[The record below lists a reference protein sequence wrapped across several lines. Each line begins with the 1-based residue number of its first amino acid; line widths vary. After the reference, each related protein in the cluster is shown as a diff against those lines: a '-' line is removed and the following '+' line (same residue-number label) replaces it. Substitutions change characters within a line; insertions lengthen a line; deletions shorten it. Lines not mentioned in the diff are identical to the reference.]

1 MATIDIRA
9 TVTCS
14 LGTLISGSVS
24 DDYIQ
29 GSGLVKTRGSCELKG
44 ILTPAVGTVVTF
56 SYARNGTTKKVPRK
70 LRVLSSFADPFRQI
84 TKVELG
90 CKLTYMESVTPAPT
104 VDGEAAETSGRQ
116 QQCLNGYIDYPA
128 ISPVPIPVSAAGV
141 MDTCLTKLGL
151 TASNNPLTNRFN
163 DDTFDLSAGYVSVLS
178 DLLQSEGYF
187 GYLDQNEK
195 LQICDLTKES
205 GKGPVITSADVVDID
220 AIGVGEL
227 PGEAVVVRYNSSKLV
242 KPIDPEDDPEN
253 ERLSWEYEE
262 TVGNP
267 QRVEVRYTTANGES
281 SSAYYTYVPYTKTTT
296 QYGIDQSFGN
306 DVCVIFGRERPDL
319 SNSVLKRET
328 LNRTILADAANNYCS
343 QLLAAG
349 FSLDG
354 SLEGTIRTV
363 EEYTYDAKGILVR
376 QITSQY
382 QPQFMW
388 AGGLGMEF
396 IYAEGSGQAA
406 ISLGTSEVLVE
417 RVVRDYETVFKKK
430 PRVLNL
436 KPGETYEPAVHTQK
450 QTVSTYRNWTLTL
463 GGQQGT
469 ASIRDIV
476 PFESAAQCNIW
487 LAGSAQRLV
496 LVDVQVSTQTN
507 RGEAGQVRA
516 PQALRVGQENGTSM
530 ESTAELA
537 YAMGSPSSERF
548 VSFSMPYQSDDTYS
562 STGTIQRGDAEAKAL
577 RYGRIQNRL
586 LLGNRNGV
594 NLQLHPSKLPAKPF
608 DPFYLSNGALMVQ
621 YRANGLNW
629 AFSSEGIVTSVDAL
643 FWGVAGGSGTSWVP
657 VAPGITTFPALPA
670 VADTTPAAVIG
681 TVASIGS
688 TPQTQ
693 LDAAFPAAVAGD
705 GVQDQSTEDY
715 WVYDGSSWSNE
726 GPNPGPSAS
735 VAAVVPPWNEL
746 VPFDGVTRTTAVVM
760 DYTYPLGS
768 VGTEAVALVTR
779 TSYTVGSVL
788 AAAAGALSLSGQAS
802 TGRYVRG
809 IAGSVGSFAVTG
821 RSAGNVRSYAIGTN
835 AGTFTST
842 GQAAGLVVQRQPLAA
857 STGSVALT
865 GQAAQLFKGVSLTAS
880 AAGFSVAGA
889 AAGGLRTYVLA
900 GGAGS
905 VTTTGQA
912 ATLGLVVQ
920 PVATVLTYTGTG
932 ATRSVTGAGFTPGFA
947 LITRQNAASYS
958 YIFDQRRGATRHWNY
973 GATGAQ
979 AVSSTSLTSFDADGF
994 SLGSDAAFNG
1004 NGLAYVT
1011 FLLKEG
1017 GANATNTNGTITSTV
1032 NASDAAGYSMFTFTG
1047 NGLAGATVGH
1057 GLSAAPELVLI
1068 RNYSSG
1074 FEAILG
1080 SSYVGA
1086 NKRIN
1091 ATSTAVAVDDATSY
1105 QAFGASTITLGTY
1118 LGLNNNTR
1126 SYVGYAFRST
1136 SNVKVGLLSG
1146 GGSGTVTVNLGF
1158 RPSFL
1163 FVKTSAVRIGD
1174 HLWHYKTSAGDG
1186 FANFIRS
1193 NDPNTAPAV
1202 STSVSFTST
1211 GFTVAAPGPGNTT
1224 DGGQAIYLAV
1234 R

>member
-56 SYARNGTTKKVPRK
+56 SYTRNGITKKVPRK

-90 CKLTYMESVTPAPT
+90 CKLTYMENVSAAPT

-128 ISPVPIPVSAAGV
+128 NSPVPIPVSAAGV

-151 TASNNPLTNRFN
+151 TASSNPLTNRFN

-195 LQICDLTKES
+195 LQVCDLTKES
-205 GKGPVITSADVVDID
+205 GKGPVITGADVVDID

-227 PGEAVVVRYNSSKLV
+227 PGEAVVVRYNSSKLG
-242 KPIDPEDDPEN
+242 KPIDPDDDPEN

-262 TVGNP
+262 TVGSP
-267 QRVEVRYTTANGES
+267 QRVEVRYTTTEGETAS
-281 SSAYYTYVPYTKTTT
+281 SYYTYVPYTKTTT
-296 QYGIDQSFGN
+296 EYGIDQSFGN

-319 SNSVLKRET
+319 SNSVIKRET

-343 QLLAAG
+343 QLLGAG
-349 FSLDG
+349 FSLNG

-363 EEYTYDAKGILVR
+363 EEYTYDAKGMLVR
-376 QITSQY
+376 QVTSQY

-417 RVVRDYETVFKKK
+417 RVIRDYETVFKKK

-469 ASIRDIV
+469 ASIRDIA
-476 PFESAAQCNIW
+476 PFESANQCNVW
-487 LAGSAQRLV
+487 LAGSEDLLV

-548 VSFSMPYQSDDTYS
+548 VSFSMPYQSDDSYAAN
-562 STGTIQRGDAEAKAL
+562 GTIQSGDAEAKAL

-594 NLQLHPSKLPAKPF
+594 NLQLHPSKLPARPF
-608 DPFYLSNGALMVQ
+608 DPFYLSDGSLMVQ

-670 VADTTPAAVIG
+670 VADTTPAEVIG
-681 TVASIGS
+681 TVASVGS

-693 LDAAFPAAVAGD
+693 LDSAFPSAVTGD
-705 GVQDQSTEDY
+705 GVQDLSTEDY
-715 WVYDGSSWSNE
+715 WVYDGSSWGNE

-735 VAAVVPPWNEL
+735 VATVVPPWNEL
-746 VPFDGVTRTTAVVM
+746 VPFEGVTRTVAAVM
-760 DYTYPLGS
+760 DYSYIIGS
-768 VGTEAVALVTR
+768 IGTESLALVTR
-779 TSYTVGSVL
+779 TSFTVGSVV
-788 AAAAGALSLSGQAS
+788 AAAAGAISLIGQAS
-802 TGRYVRG
+802 NGRYVLG
-809 IAGSVGSFAVTG
+809 IAASVGSFAVTG

-835 AGTFTST
+835 AGTFTVG
-842 GQAAGLVVQRQPLAA
+842 GQNATLAYQRQPMQA
-857 STGSVALT
+857 STGSVVLS
-865 GQAAQLFKGVSLTAS
+865 GQDAQFLS
-880 AAGFSVAGA
+880 AITLAA
-889 AAGGLRTYVLA
+889 AAGSFAVTGQN
-900 GGAGS
+900 AGS
-905 VTTTGQA
+905 VRSYSLGGSAASFSATGQNANLGVADPNFSSVSLLLHMDGSNGSTSFVDNSANAFTVTAVGNAQISTAQSKFGGSSALFDGNGDYLSIADNNAFNFGAGAFTIEAWVYYVATTGSFSIVSQRA
-912 ATLGLVVQ
+912 SATSNASWSLALLSANNGPTFSYSTSGTTLTTFAKTFSFSGNANGWHHFAVCRSANTLSFFADGASLGTSALVSTPFFDSTA
-920 PVATVLTYTGTG
+920 PVFIG
-932 ATRSVTGAGFTPGFA
+932 AT
-947 LITRQNAASYS
+947 N
-958 YIFDQRRGATRHWNY
+958 
-973 GATGAQ
+973 
-979 AVSSTSLTSFDADGF
+979 STSPTSFMNGYIEELRITKGVARYT
-994 SLGSDAAFNG
+994 AAF
-1004 NGLAYVT
+1004 
-1011 FLLKEG
+1011 
-1017 GANATNTNGTITSTV
+1017 TV
-1032 NASDAAGYSMFTFTG
+1032 PS
-1047 NGLAGATVGH
+1047 
-1057 GLSAAPELVLI
+1057 
-1068 RNYSSG
+1068 
-1074 FEAILG
+1074 
-1080 SSYVGA
+1080 
-1086 NKRIN
+1086 
-1091 ATSTAVAVDDATSY
+1091 
-1105 QAFGASTITLGTY
+1105 QAF
-1118 LGLNNNTR
+1118 
-1126 SYVGYAFRST
+1126 
-1136 SNVKVGLLSG
+1136 
-1146 GGSGTVTVNLGF
+1146 
-1158 RPSFL
+1158 P
-1163 FVKTSAVRIGD
+1163 
-1174 HLWHYKTSAGDG
+1174 
-1186 FANFIRS
+1186 NF
-1193 NDPNTAPAV
+1193 
-1202 STSVSFTST
+1202 
-1211 GFTVAAPGPGNTT
+1211 
-1224 DGGQAIYLAV
+1224 
-1234 R
+1234 